1 MTPYSSLQGQGVVGF
16 FSESL
21 SEQIFHFLS
30 YMILHTCEGTGGGGG
45 GVTNIQESRIWDSS
59 KFFSYLQKKSDL
71 VTRWS
76 LGIDE

>member
-45 GVTNIQESRIWDSS
+45 GGGYQYTGEQNLRQ
-59 KFFSYLQKKSDL
+59 
-71 VTRWS
+71 
-76 LGIDE
+76 